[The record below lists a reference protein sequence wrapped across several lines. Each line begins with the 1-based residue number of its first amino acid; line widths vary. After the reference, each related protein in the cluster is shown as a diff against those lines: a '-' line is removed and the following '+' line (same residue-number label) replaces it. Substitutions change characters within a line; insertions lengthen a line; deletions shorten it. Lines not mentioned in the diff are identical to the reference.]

1 MRDFNRSGG
10 NNRGGGRNFGG
21 GGRRS
26 FGGGRGD
33 RPEMFDAICDQCG
46 KECKVPFRPSG
57 DKPVYCSACFDQK
70 GGDDNRR
77 KDFGDRGRR
86 SFDRGGFREERQMFS
101 VVCDQCGVDCEVP
114 FKPQSSKPVL
124 CSRCFEEKNGNGDRK
139 SIGGCNCD
147 CGNLKADIE
156 ALNRKL
162 DRIID
167 ILEPIKEVK
176 ATKKAIKREVGEV
189 VEDIKKTAKK
199 VAKKAKEVIAE

>member
-10 NNRGGGRNFGG
+10 NRRGD
-21 GGRRS
+21 RRS

-46 KECKVPFRPSG
+46 RECKVPFRPSG

-77 KDFGDRGRR
+77 RDFGDRGRR

-101 VVCDQCGVDCEVP
+101 VVCDQCGADCEVP

-124 CSRCFEEKNGNGDRK
+124 CSRCFEEKNGKK
-139 SIGGCNCD
+139 SSGGCNCD
-147 CGNLKADIE
+147 CGDLKADIE
-156 ALNRKL
+156 ALNKKL

-176 ATKKAIKREVGEV
+176 ATKKAIKKEVDEI
-189 VEDIKKTAKK
+189 VEDIKETAKK
-199 VAKKAKEVIAE
+199 VVKKVK

>member
-10 NNRGGGRNFGG
+10 NRRGD
-21 GGRRS
+21 RRS

-46 KECKVPFRPSG
+46 RECKVPFRPSG

-77 KDFGDRGRR
+77 RDFGDRGRR
-86 SFDRGGFREERQMFS
+86 SFDRGREERQMFS
-101 VVCDQCGVDCEVP
+101 VVCDQCGADCEVP

-124 CSRCFEEKNGNGDRK
+124 CSRCFEEKNGKK
-139 SIGGCNCD
+139 SSGGCNCD
-147 CGNLKADIE
+147 CGDLKAEIE

-176 ATKKAIKREVGEV
+176 ATKKAIKKEVDEI

-199 VAKKAKEVIAE
+199 VVKKVK

>member
-10 NNRGGGRNFGG
+10 NRRGE
-21 GGRRS
+21 RRS

-46 KECKVPFRPSG
+46 KSCKVPFRPSG
-57 DKPVYCSACFDQK
+57 DKPIYCSECFEEK
-70 GGDDNRR
+70 GGNDNRR

-86 SFDRGGFREERQMFS
+86 SFDRGREERQMFS
-101 VVCDQCGVDCEVP
+101 VVCDQCGADCEVP

-124 CSRCFEEKNGNGDRK
+124 CSRCFEEKNGKK
-139 SIGGCNCD
+139 SSGGCNCD

-176 ATKKAIKREVGEV
+176 ATKKAIKKEVDEI
-189 VEDIKKTAKK
+189 VEDIKETAKK
-199 VAKKAKEVIAE
+199 VAKKVKTEV

>member
-10 NNRGGGRNFGG
+10 NRRGD
-21 GGRRS
+21 RRS

-46 KECKVPFRPSG
+46 RECKVPFRPSG

-70 GGDDNRR
+70 GGEDKRR
-77 KDFGDRGRR
+77 RDFGERARR

-101 VVCDQCGVDCEVP
+101 VVCDQCGADCEVP

-124 CSRCFEEKNGNGDRK
+124 CSRCFEEKNGKK
-139 SIGGCNCD
+139 SSGGCNCD
-147 CGNLKADIE
+147 CGDLKADIE
-156 ALNRKL
+156 ALNKKL

-176 ATKKAIKREVGEV
+176 ATKKAIKKEVDEI

-199 VAKKAKEVIAE
+199 VVKKVK